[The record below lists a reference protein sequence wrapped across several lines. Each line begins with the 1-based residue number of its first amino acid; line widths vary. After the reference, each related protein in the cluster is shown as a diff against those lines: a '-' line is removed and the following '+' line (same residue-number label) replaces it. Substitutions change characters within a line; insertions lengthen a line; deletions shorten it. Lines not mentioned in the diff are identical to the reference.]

1 MLYRQYYLSPIGRLC
16 LVASDQALYG
26 VWLEGQKHFQA
37 GIKEEEL
44 VDTSNSIL
52 KMTKNWL
59 EAYFKGEN
67 PSPDNLPLA
76 DRGTAFQLKVWSALR
91 DIPVGQ
97 SRTYSQI
104 GKVISCQSAQAV
116 GTAIGKNP
124 WLILVPCH
132 RVLPCSG
139 HIGKYAAGEDA
150 KCFLLHLEDI
160 RFDSPREIAYAR
172 KKEENMYTFY
182 EYPKCSTCRK
192 AKAELNQLG
201 LDVESIN
208 IKENPPS
215 AQFLKELLAGS
226 DLELKKFFNTSGQSY
241 RSLGLKDK
249 LPTLSVDEAVN
260 LLASDGML
268 IKRPILIKDGK
279 FLQIGYRT
287 PYQDL
292 NL

>member
-44 VDTSNSIL
+44 VDTSNPIL

-59 EAYFKGEN
+59 EAYFKGDN
-67 PSPDNLPLA
+67 PSPDILPLA
-76 DRGTAFQLKVWSALR
+76 DRGTDFQQKVWSVLGELPYGR
-91 DIPVGQ
+91 TISYGQ
-97 SRTYSQI
+97 ISQQ
-104 GKVISCQSAQAV
+104 ISCKSAQAV
-116 GTAIGKNP
+116 GTAVGKNP

-132 RVLPCSG
+132 RVLPSSG

-150 KCFLLHLEDI
+150 KRFLLRLEDI

-172 KKEENMYTFY
+172 KKEKNMYTFY

-226 DLELKKFFNTSGQSY
+226 DLELKKFFNTSGLVY
-241 RSLGLKDK
+241 KELKLSEK
-249 LPTLSVDEAVN
+249 LPAMSEEEQIA
-260 LLASDGML
+260 LLATNGKL
-268 IKRPILIKDGK
+268 VKRPLVVTDSFVLVGFKPDEWEK
-279 FLQIGYRT
+279 LK
-287 PYQDL
+287 
-292 NL
+292 

>member
-26 VWLEGQKHFQA
+26 IWLEGQKHFQA

-52 KMTKNWL
+52 KITKNWL
-59 EAYFKGEN
+59 EAYFKGDN
-67 PSPDNLPLA
+67 PSPDILPL
-76 DRGTAFQLKVWSALR
+76 
-91 DIPVGQ
+91 
-97 SRTYSQI
+97 
-104 GKVISCQSAQAV
+104 AV
-116 GTAIGKNP
+116 GTAVGKNP

-132 RVLPCSG
+132 RVLPSSG
-139 HIGKYAAGEDA
+139 QIGNYAAGEEA
-150 KCFLLHLEDI
+150 KCFLLRLEDI

-172 KKEENMYTFY
+172 KKEKNMYTFY

-215 AQFLKELLAGS
+215 AQFLKELLEGS

-249 LPTLSVDEAVN
+249 LPTLSLDEAVE

-279 FLQIGYRT
+279 VLQVGYRT

>member
-1 MLYRQYYLSPIGRLC
+1 MLYRQYYLSPIGRLS
-16 LVASDQALYG
+16 LVASEESLYG
-26 VWLEGQKHFQA
+26 IWLEGQNHFQSGVNEA
-37 GIKEEEL
+37 EL
-44 VDTSNSIL
+44 VDASNPVL
-52 KMTKNWL
+52 KKTKHWL
-59 EAYFKGEN
+59 EAYFKGDN
-67 PSPDNLPLA
+67 PSPDILPLA
-76 DRGTAFQLKVWSALR
+76 DRGTDFQQKVWSVLR
-91 DIPVGQ
+91 DIPVGE

-116 GTAIGKNP
+116 GTAVGKNP

-132 RVLPCSG
+132 RVLPSSG

-150 KCFLLHLEDI
+150 KRFLLRLEDI

-172 KKEENMYTFY
+172 KKEKNMYTFY

-249 LPTLSVDEAVN
+249 LPTLSLDEAVE

-279 FLQIGYRT
+279 VLQVGYRT

>member
-1 MLYRQYYLSPIGRLC
+1 MLYRQYYLSPIGRLS
-16 LVASDQALYG
+16 LVASEESLYG
-26 VWLEGQKHFQA
+26 IWLEGQNHFQSGVNEA
-37 GIKEEEL
+37 EL
-44 VDTSNSIL
+44 VDASNPVL
-52 KMTKNWL
+52 KKTKHWL
-59 EAYFKGEN
+59 EAYFKGDN
-67 PSPDNLPLA
+67 PSPDILPLA
-76 DRGTAFQLKVWSALR
+76 DRGTDFQQKVWSVLR
-91 DIPVGQ
+91 DIPVGE

-104 GKVISCQSAQAV
+104 GKVILCQSAQAV
-116 GTAIGKNP
+116 GTAVGKNP

-132 RVLPCSG
+132 RVLPSSG

-150 KCFLLHLEDI
+150 KRFLLRLEDI

-172 KKEENMYTFY
+172 KKEKNMYTFY

-279 FLQIGYRT
+279 VLQIGYRT